1 MSQTAITDNEYPVE
15 ATWILK
21 IPVNFLITT
30 VFISIFLAFILVPIG
45 FLSSEGGIISLVVL
59 GIIIATMVGIGF
71 LSVIAA
77 ALSRENFH
85 YSVEEDFMIFH
96 QGVLTKQQKNLPY
109 GVIQDVILSQDIV
122 DKMFGLASLTI
133 ENASSG
139 GGQVY
144 VRGRAVGAW
153 IGFVGNVATI
163 PGLTKPNAET
173 LKGIILK
180 KMKENPYRTTSG
192 L

>member
-15 ATWILK
+15 STWILK

-30 VFISIFLAFILVPIG
+30 VIISIFLGFILVPLG
-45 FLSSEGGIISLVVL
+45 FLSSEGGIISLAVL
-59 GIIIATMVGIGF
+59 GITIATMVGIGF
-71 LSVIAA
+71 LSVIVA

-122 DKMFGLASLTI
+122 DKMFGLASVTI

-144 VRGRAVGAW
+144 ARGRAAGAW

-173 LKGIILK
+173 LKEIILK